1 MNLGAGKY
9 SIATAVVAREAH
21 LERNHEWCDLAKI
34 FIVINANKKDFT
46 GCVWLEPEVTVE
58 VVR

>member
-9 SIATAVVAREAH
+9 SIATAVLAREAH

-34 FIVINANKKDFT
+34 FTVINANKKDFT
-46 GCVWLEPEVTVE
+46 GCVWLEPELTV
-58 VVR
+58 